1 MNKCA
6 YENRSKTQE
15 SLDYATNNPMV
26 DKNEQRRKKEKK
38 ELEKW
43 EKVKNKKPLKN
54 YFLILL
60 IVITVTYVVD
70 ELTSN
75 INGTIKTDVIRFF
88 YNIIGADVNS
98 DEFNAAS
105 GNFFVLSL
113 LLYSGVLLA
122 PFYKSLADRFGRRIF
137 LAINTLG
144 MALGMIICMIAP
156 NLVVYMLGSMI
167 MLFVTPNDFHVMY
180 IMEVSPAKHRNKIAS
195 ITKVT
200 ENEPMKKH
208 TTFRIG
214 GPARYFAEPS
224 SKAEL
229 KMLIK
234 AAKEEGIKPI
244 IIGRGSN
251 LLVSDEGLD
260 TLVISLGERF
270 SEIRVSGN
278 EIYSDAGAS
287 LSAIAQ
293 AALKNSLSGFAFASG
308 IPGSLGGAVYMNA
321 GAYGGEMKDVIVE
334 STYLDEELNEKV
346 CTEHDFSYRH
356 SFYTDKNY
364 VITGAKI
371 RLAPGDS
378 KLIGEEMAT
387 LAKKRREKQPVT
399 MPSAGSVFKRPEG
412 HFAGALIE
420 GANLKGYSVGG
431 AEVSTLH
438 AGFIVNN
445 GDATC
450 KDVCDLIAHIKKTV
464 YEKDGVMLETEIKK
478 IG

>member
-1 MNKCA
+1 M
-6 YENRSKTQE
+6 E
-15 SLDYATNNPMV
+15 
-26 DKNEQRRKKEKK
+26 
-38 ELEKW
+38 
-43 EKVKNKKPLKN
+43 
-54 YFLILL
+54 
-60 IVITVTYVVD
+60 
-70 ELTSN
+70 
-75 INGTIKTDVIRFF
+75 RFF
-88 YNIIGADVNS
+88 
-98 DEFNAAS
+98 E
-105 GNFFVLSL
+105 
-113 LLYSGVLLA
+113 
-122 PFYKSLADRFGRRIF
+122 
-137 LAINTLG
+137 
-144 MALGMIICMIAP
+144 
-156 NLVVYMLGSMI
+156 
-167 MLFVTPNDFHVMY
+167 
-180 IMEVSPAKHRNKIAS
+180 KIAA

-224 SKAEL
+224 SKNELAE
-229 KMLIK
+229 LIK

-251 LLVSDEGLD
+251 LLVSDDGLD

-270 SEIRVSGN
+270 SEIKVDGT
-278 EIYSDAGAS
+278 EIYADAGAS

-321 GAYGGEMKDVIVE
+321 GAYGGEMKDIIVE
-334 STYLDEELNEKV
+334 STYLDEDLNEKV
-346 CTEHDFSYRH
+346 LTEHEFAYRH

-371 RLAPGDS
+371 RLSEGDAAQ
-378 KLIGEEMAT
+378 IGEEMAV

-412 HFAGALIE
+412 YFAGALIE
-420 GANLKGYSVGG
+420 GANLKGFSIGG
-431 AEVSTLH
+431 AEVSELH
-438 AGFIVNN
+438 AGFIVNK

-450 KDVCDLIAHIKKTV
+450 KDVCDLIAHIQKTV
-464 YEKDGVMLETEIKK
+464 YEKDGVVLETEVKK